1 MLRQISNLLEIMSIF
16 VCIHRLYGRRV
27 KANIGIAAAYL
38 GCLVI
43 YCVMDIYGSRIILT
57 LMSYLAIGIYCIH
70 SQKDS
75 LKGAMLSVVL
85 MIIILAIV
93 QFIYILPLNLL
104 LRDDNQKAFAVNL
117 FALISFI
124 WILPKSKLSLLRK
137 ETEKN
142 NGLTILMFGAGI
154 YSALLLVLQGI
165 LNAKL
170 LLRLFVFLL
179 LLMAFSYLAI
189 EKWNEVQ
196 NEKKSLEKE
205 LQAIRIPQEK
215 YEELLKMIRIRQHE
229 FRNHLAAIWATQYT
243 YKSYDKLVKAQNDYC
258 GRLIQDNRHY
268 KLLLIENK
276 VLAGF
281 LYGKLQEIEAEGVSI
296 ECEIRGTFRQS
307 VVPIHHLIEMLGI
320 LLDNA
325 VQAKRDS
332 DSKETGI
339 LFSLLEKGQSYQFKV
354 CNRFPYTSYD
364 EIATWF
370 QLGESTKGEGHG
382 LGLYQ
387 LRCLCK
393 ESGCIISYGNV
404 EIKEENWIEFVLEVH
419 EADRE

>member
-1 MLRQISNLLEIMSIF
+1 MLRQITDLLEILTIF
-16 VCIHRLYGRRV
+16 VCVHRLYGKRV
-27 KANIGIAAAYL
+27 KANLGIAAAYL

-43 YCVMDIYGSRIILT
+43 YDVMDKYGFRVMLTPIIYLVTG
-57 LMSYLAIGIYCIH
+57 MYCIYA
-70 SQKDS
+70 QKDS
-75 LKGAMLSVVL
+75 IKGAMLS
-85 MIIILAIV
+85 IILTICMIAIV
-93 QFIYILPLNLL
+93 QFIYILPLNIV
-104 LRDDNQKAFAVNL
+104 LRDYNQKAFTVNL

-124 WILPKSKLSLLRK
+124 WILPKSKLRLLRK
-137 ETEKN
+137 ATEN
-142 NGLTILMFGAGI
+142 YNGFAILMFGTGF
-154 YSALLLVLQGI
+154 YSALLFLLQGV
-165 LNAKL
+165 LSAKF

-179 LLMAFSYLAI
+179 LLMAFSFLII

-215 YEELLKMIRIRQHE
+215 YEELLKTVRMRQHE

-258 GRLIQDNRHY
+258 GRLTQENRHY

-281 LYGKLQEIEAEGVSI
+281 LYGKFQEIEAEGVSI
-296 ECEIRGTFRQS
+296 EYEMKGTFRQS

-325 VQAKRDS
+325 VQAKGDS

-364 EIATWF
+364 EMGTWF
-370 QLGESTKGEGHG
+370 QMGKSAKGEGHG
-382 LGLYQ
+382 LGLYH
-387 LRCLCK
+387 LKSLCK
-393 ESGCIISYGNV
+393 EFDCIIGYANV
-404 EIKEENWIEFVLEVH
+404 EIEEENWIEFVLEVH